1 MALISF
7 DQYLQKL
14 RDTRPGSFPN
24 LSSRYAQYGTWTNNS
39 GAVPTTSV
47 ALTKATTGAQIL
59 EIPDTGDQFLQV
71 TTLGYQTNAGIPVGL
86 PMITDRLVHSGGLSG
101 TVTTE
106 QTTNLPTAA
115 LPRYTDGIGVMLA
128 LDVYT
133 ATGGTATT
141 VTARYTNQ
149 DGTAG
154 RVTQVVAWTASP
166 PAGRRFILPLQDGDT
181 GVRSVEGVTFAGS
194 TTAAGNVGVTLFKPL
209 GWSHSNMMHGGGQWG
224 EAMAALYGGL
234 FQVHNDACIEF
245 LSFGGSSSTQQYGSI
260 KLIGD

>member
-1 MALISF
+1 MALTSF

-14 RDTRPGSFPN
+14 RDTHPASFPH
-24 LSSRYAQYGTWTNNS
+24 LTSRYAQYGTWTANA
-39 GAVPTTSV
+39 GVAPTTSV
-47 ALTKATTGAQIL
+47 ALTKATTGAQIP
-59 EIPDTGDQFLQV
+59 EIPDTGDQFVQV
-71 TTLGYQTNAGIPVGL
+71 TTLGHQTNAGILAGL
-86 PMITDRLVHSGGLSG
+86 PMITDRLVHSGGLSS
-101 TVTTE
+101 TITTE

-149 DGTAG
+149 NGTAG
-154 RVTQVVAWTASP
+154 RVTQVVVWPASAP
-166 PAGRRFILPLQDGDT
+166 VGRRFILPLQDGDT

-194 TTAAGNVGVTLFKPL
+194 TTVAGNVGVTLFKPL
-209 GWSHSNMMHGGGQWG
+209 GWAHSNMMHGGAQWG
-224 EAMAALYGGL
+224 EAMTALYGGL

-245 LSFGGSSSTQQYGSI
+245 LSFGGSSSTQQYGST
-260 KLIGD
+260 KLIGA